1 MLKKHYPDAICG
13 LVFHDIYQLLVST
26 VLSAQATDKKV
37 NEITPELFK
46 KFPDLKSLSEADIDS
61 IEKIIKPL
69 GFFHQKAKNLK
80 ALSTEIKNKF
90 NGDVPQ
96 QMESLITLSGVGR
109 KTANIVLSTGYGI
122 ISGIVVDTHVK
133 RLTRRFGLTS
143 QEDADKIETD
153 LMQLLDKDRWI
164 DWSHLLIN
172 HGRKVCNARKPDCT
186 HCIIESLCLKID
198 IK

>member
-1 MLKKHYPDAICG
+1 MLNKHYPDARCG
-13 LVFHDIYQLLVST
+13 LEFHNLYQLLVST

-37 NEITPELFK
+37 NEVTPVLFK
-46 KFPDLKSLSEADIDS
+46 TFPDFKSLSEADVAS
-61 IEKIIKPL
+61 IEEIIKPL

-80 ALSTEIKNKF
+80 SLSTEIQKKF
-90 NGDVPQ
+90 NGIVPKK
-96 QMESLITLSGVGR
+96 MESLITLSGVGR
-109 KTANIVLSTGYGI
+109 KTANIVLGTGYGI

-133 RLTRRFGLTS
+133 RLTRRFGLTRH
-143 QEDADKIETD
+143 EDAEKIETD

-186 HCIIESLCLKID
+186 NCIIESLCMKID
-198 IK
+198 I